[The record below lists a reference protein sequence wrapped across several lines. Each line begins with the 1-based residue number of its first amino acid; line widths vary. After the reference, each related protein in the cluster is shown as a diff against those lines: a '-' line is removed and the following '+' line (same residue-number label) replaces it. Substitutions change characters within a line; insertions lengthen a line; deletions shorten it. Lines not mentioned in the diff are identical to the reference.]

1 MQAINKAY
9 HSRDSVIERL
19 QQNIEIVL
27 SEAKQPAEDIDGRL
41 EELQKELL
49 KLASRKADY
58 TEVADEIDRLR
69 ELKQNTLVEAAERDS
84 YKKRIAEMVEYLKTQ
99 DEDIENY
106 DEALV
111 RKMIEKVMVYEDKF
125 AVEFKA
131 GISLDLDR

>member
-111 RKMIEKVMVYEDKF
+111 RKMIEKVMVYADKF
-125 AVEFKA
+125 TVEFKA

>member
-1 MQAINKAY
+1 M
-9 HSRDSVIERL
+9 
-19 QQNIEIVL
+19 
-27 SEAKQPAEDIDGRL
+27 
-41 EELQKELL
+41 

-69 ELKQNTLVEAAERDS
+69 ELKQNALTEAAERDS
-84 YKKRIAEMVEYLKTQ
+84 YKKRIDEMMKYLKEQ

-125 AVEFKA
+125 TVEFKA
-131 GISLDLDR
+131 GISLDVVRWEVII